1 MPQNY
6 NDTIHKMATSFEMR
20 AGLPKKEPKMLE
32 DWEKNHVYEKMI
44 EHNADL
50 PRFVL
55 HDGPPYANGN
65 IHMGTAL
72 NKIIKDII
80 IREKNMSGYCAPY
93 VPGYDTHGLPIELK
107 ALSSLGDKKAG
118 ISKLELRKICKEF
131 ATEHIDVMNSQFARL
146 GVQGDFANP
155 YLTLRPEFEARQV
168 EIFGENMRGFAQSGP
183 DETRHINK
191 WLADNCFGDYYTRG
205 GLSTREREMVTLCF
219 LAAQGGCE
227 PQLTA
232 HAKANMV
239 VGNEKAFLIAVVS
252 QCMPYIG
259 YPRTLNAIR
268 CIDEAVKG

>member
-1 MPQNY
+1 
-6 NDTIHKMATSFEMR
+6 MATPFEMR

-131 ATEHIDVMNSQFARL
+131 ATARAYRCDKQP
-146 GVQGDFANP
+146 V
-155 YLTLRPEFEARQV
+155 RPPGRSGRFRQPL
-168 EIFGENMRGFAQSGP
+168 P
-183 DETRHINK
+183 DP
-191 WLADNCFGDYYTRG
+191 A
-205 GLSTREREMVTLCF
+205 
-219 LAAQGGCE
+219 
-227 PQLTA
+227 
-232 HAKANMV
+232 
-239 VGNEKAFLIAVVS
+239 
-252 QCMPYIG
+252 
-259 YPRTLNAIR
+259 PRI
-268 CIDEAVKG
+268 